1 MRLVH
6 FLFFKY
12 SVTFVKKKKKEG
24 GGQEGNRTNIKQ
36 LVEDSTKEK
45 MLIKLIRNSILLEP
59 ELQSQIA

>member
-1 MRLVH
+1 MVH

-12 SVTFVKKKKKEG
+12 SVTFVKKKEG

-45 MLIKLIRNSILLEP
+45 MLIKLI
-59 ELQSQIA
+59 

>member
-1 MRLVH
+1 MVH

-12 SVTFVKKKKKEG
+12 SVTFVKKKKEG

-59 ELQSQIA
+59 ELQSQIV

>member
-6 FLFFKY
+6 FLFFKH
-12 SVTFVKKKKKEG
+12 SVTFVKKKKEG

>member
-1 MRLVH
+1 MVH

-12 SVTFVKKKKKEG
+12 SVTFVKKKEG

-45 MLIKLIRNSILLEP
+45 MLIKLIRNSTLLEP
-59 ELQSQIA
+59 ELQSQIG